1 MMRIDKY
8 LTEAGLCSRS
18 EATRACRAGQV
29 KLGGTPV
36 RDPSVHIDPETAAV
50 TFRGEEVVW
59 RRFTYIMLNKPE
71 GYLSVTDDPKQ
82 KTVLDLLDERTR
94 RLGLF
99 PCGRLDRSTVGLLI
113 LTNNGAAA
121 HALLSPRHHA
131 EKEYRFTVKFPLSDA
146 DIAALEAGID
156 LEADSVSEAFHTAP
170 CTIRRTDDRS
180 GTIVLTE
187 GKYHQIK
194 RMMEAVHNQI
204 TSLERISFASIAL
217 DPALGRG
224 EWRHLTAE
232 EQAIFEKQF

>member
-18 EATRACRAGQV
+18 VAVRACREGLV
-29 KLGGTPV
+29 KLDGVPV
-36 RDPSVHIDPETAAV
+36 RDPSMHIDPEQAQV
-50 TFRGEEVVW
+50 SFRGEAVLW
-59 RRFTYIMLNKPE
+59 RRYTYIMLNKPE

-82 KTVLDLLDERTR
+82 KTVLDLLDDRTR

-131 EKEYRFTVKFPLSDA
+131 EKEYRFSVKYPLSDE

-156 LEADSVSEAFHTAP
+156 LEADSVSAAFHTAP
-170 CTIRRTDDRS
+170 CVVRRIDAHS
-180 GTIVLTE
+180 GVIVLTE

-194 RMMEAVHNQI
+194 RMMAAVHNQI
-204 TSLERISFASIAL
+204 VSLERISFASIAL
-217 DPALGRG
+217 DPHLPRG
-224 EWRHLTAE
+224 AWRHLTPE
-232 EQAIFEKQF
+232 EQKRFEQQF